1 MKFSIVIPTLNEQ
14 ETIFTNKKYLQALK
28 AKLEAEIIIVDG
40 GSNDKTKEIGKSIT
54 DKIYD
59 SNPSR
64 SVQFNKGAMQAE
76 GEYYIFLHIDTLLN
90 DDAIKSILN
99 ITDNFQWGFFHIKLD
114 QKEFKYSFLSFCI
127 NLRSKLFNYCTGDQV
142 LIVKK
147 NIFYALN
154 GYKEIDLMEDIDI
167 SNRLKRI
174 SHPVVLDGQAVTSS
188 RRWIKYGFLRTIFLM
203 RFIRLL
209 FYLGVST
216 KKLRDIYR

>member
-1 MKFSIVIPTLNEQ
+1 
-14 ETIFTNKKYLQALK
+14 
-28 AKLEAEIIIVDG
+28 
-40 GSNDKTKEIGKSIT
+40 
-54 DKIYD
+54 
-59 SNPSR
+59 
-64 SVQFNKGAMQAE
+64 MQAE

-174 SHPVVLDGQAVTSS
+174 SHPVVLNGQAVTSS

>member
-1 MKFSIVIPTLNEQ
+1 MNEQ

-127 NLRSKLFNYCTGDQV
+127 NLRSKLFNYCTG
-142 LIVKK
+142 
-147 NIFYALN
+147 
-154 GYKEIDLMEDIDI
+154 
-167 SNRLKRI
+167 
-174 SHPVVLDGQAVTSS
+174 
-188 RRWIKYGFLRTIFLM
+188 
-203 RFIRLL
+203 
-209 FYLGVST
+209 
-216 KKLRDIYR
+216 